1 MKIDGSN
8 PFPETTSATFRHANV
23 PGGTTSNEVSETPDT
38 DGASISTGS
47 SVSALAAQIKQ
58 MPDIRQERVAAL
70 RQAVQSGQYQVSD
83 EQIADA
89 LHAQLLGTPGSSTE

>member
-8 PFPETTSATFRHANV
+8 PFPETQSTTFQRANV
-23 PGGTTSNEVSETPDT
+23 SGGTESNEVSETPDA
-38 DGASISTGS
+38 DGASLSTGS
-47 SVSALAAQIKQ
+47 SVSALAAQLQQ
-58 MPDIRQERVAAL
+58 MPDVRQERVAAL

-89 LHAQLLGTPGSSTE
+89 LHAQLLGTGSSTE